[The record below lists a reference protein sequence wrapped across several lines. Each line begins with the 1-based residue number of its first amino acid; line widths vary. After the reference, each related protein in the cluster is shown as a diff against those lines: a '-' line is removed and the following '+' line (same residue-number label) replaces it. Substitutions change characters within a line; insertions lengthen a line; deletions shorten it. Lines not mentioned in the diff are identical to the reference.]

1 MVNITLTHNFTSTI
15 KMPNVINDFKK
26 YLKFLT
32 SEKQLREINQ
42 VIEKFNKS
50 YLPCPNINKKFNTLH
65 QLKNIRRELLTNHK
79 LH

>member
-1 MVNITLTHNFTSTI
+1 
-15 KMPNVINDFKK
+15 MPNVINDFKE

>member
-1 MVNITLTHNFTSTI
+1 MVNITLTHNFTSII

-42 VIEKFNKS
+42 VTGKFNKS
-50 YLPCPNINKKFNTLH
+50 YLPCPNINKNFNTLH

>member
-1 MVNITLTHNFTSTI
+1 MVNITLTHNFTSII

>member
-1 MVNITLTHNFTSTI
+1 MVNITLTHNFTSII

-32 SEKQLREINQ
+32 SEKQLCEINQ
-42 VIEKFNKS
+42 VIEKFNKY
-50 YLPCPNINKKFNTLH
+50 YLPCPNINKKFNTLN